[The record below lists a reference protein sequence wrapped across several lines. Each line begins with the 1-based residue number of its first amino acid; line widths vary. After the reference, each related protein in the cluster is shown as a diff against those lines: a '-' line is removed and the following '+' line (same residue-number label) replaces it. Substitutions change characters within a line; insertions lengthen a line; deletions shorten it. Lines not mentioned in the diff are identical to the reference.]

1 MKILTLLGLCILCI
15 GYSQAQEEEGR
26 VLSLFNVVRFQND
39 QCKGSTMN
47 GTCYTKQE
55 CKDRGGTESG
65 SCAEGFGVCC
75 LISLDCGGSSHDN
88 NTYLVKSTVT
98 AGTTCSYQICPASS
112 KICRIRYDFTTHTLA
127 ANAVGTAVASGSK
140 ASLASGNAGAAG
152 NCVSDAFSIAN
163 MGGDNPPVICG
174 TNDGQHMILDT
185 DGQNCQDAL
194 FTIGSDTHTRKWD
207 IHVTQYTCEEME
219 TSMGAGPTGCLQYH
233 TGTVGHIASFAFP
246 VAASLTGA
254 TSKILA
260 TTTHLNN
267 QDYKICFRKEHGKVK
282 LCFTDIPAAS
292 LGTIDQGTYGVS
304 TSPDSKKAQSGH
316 DGECVT
322 DYLEF
327 SGGVYGGKS
336 SDNGCGSTS
345 ATTGACSASTA
356 PKVPTS
362 SVKSKLCGRY
372 FTVSKPTSTTTINTH
387 ETVCSLS
394 SPYEIRVHFDGYESH
409 TPPVVSTTTGTHPS
423 IKTCDGT
430 DTSQVYCE
438 SEGVPSGTIGFGLI
452 WNQY

>member
-1 MKILTLLGLCILCI
+1 M
-15 GYSQAQEEEGR
+15 
-26 VLSLFNVVRFQND
+26 
-39 QCKGSTMN
+39 
-47 GTCYTKQE
+47 
-55 CKDRGGTESG
+55 
-65 SCAEGFGVCC
+65 
-75 LISLDCGGSSHDN
+75 
-88 NTYLVKSTVT
+88 KSTVT
-98 AGTTCSYQICPASS
+98 AGTTCSYQICPATS
-112 KICRIRYDFTTHTLA
+112 KICRIRYDFKTHTLA
-127 ANAVGTAVASGSK
+127 ANAEGTAIASK
-140 ASLASGNAGAAG
+140 ATLANGNGGAAG

-246 VAASLTGA
+246 VAASLTGT

-260 TTTHLNN
+260 KTTHLNN

-282 LCFTDIPAAS
+282 LCFTDIPAAT
-292 LGTIDQGTYGVS
+292 LGVIDQGTYGVS
-304 TSPDSKKAQSGH
+304 TSPDSAVAQSGH

-327 SGGVYGGKS
+327 LGGVYGGKS
-336 SDNGCGSTS
+336 GDNGCGSSTTV
-345 ATTGACSASTA
+345 TTGACSATSK
-356 PKVPTS
+356 PLVPTE
-362 SVKSKLCGRY
+362 KTRSKLCGRY
-372 FTVSKPTSTTTINTH
+372 FTVSTGTSKTANTH

-409 TPPVVSTTTGTHPS
+409 TPPVVSTTSGTLPS
-423 IKTCDGT
+423 VKACDGT
-430 DTSQVYCE
+430 ATSAVYCE
-438 SEGVPSGTIGFGLI
+438 SDGVPSGTIGFGLI